1 MASPESSSRSRSWRP
16 AGRRGSSSPGES
28 RSSPGRTR
36 LPCRSRSMSSRTRR
50 LRPGSLPAGERRG
63 AAAPGPRCDEAVRP
77 EVRARADRLRAA
89 ARRVGGADR
98 TERRRQVDFAGAA
111 RPRPRALGRG
121 NRAPRGREHR
131 LGAAAPG
138 AVREADAAR
147 EPRALCAAPRGGS
160 SGGGRRAPHRR
171 IRASGRHRRRRSLGR
186 QSSEAEPRDRAPRQA
201 RGSAPRRADRIAGP
215 RAARPSLGPPGCA
228 ATGRRRTGLRHA
240 AARGGRAPCRPCDRA
255 PRRRRGICRAGC
267 GIRGRR
273 DARMTQV
280 ALLLR
285 KDTLILRR
293 SPLLLGLLI
302 AYPLLIALLV
312 GLVAGYANSKP
323 RVALVDEDGLP
334 RIVTV
339 GGHEFDVDKTIKRV
353 SKDVA
358 LVRLSAAAA
367 RREFRSGKVV
377 AVLTVPEGFVSTL
390 QGMVTSPKLEV
401 QTARGI
407 ISSRVDEQ
415 VQALVF
421 GLNRQLQTAYINTDL
436 GYVRLILQGGKGSFI
451 GREFTVLGLANA
463 ERLLSRQ

>member
-1 MASPESSSRSRSWRP
+1 MKR
-16 AGRRGSSSPGES
+16 
-28 RSSPGRTR
+28 
-36 LPCRSRSMSSRTRR
+36 
-50 LRPGSLPAGERRG
+50 
-63 AAAPGPRCDEAVRP
+63 
-77 EVRARADRLRAA
+77 
-89 ARRVGGADR
+89 
-98 TERRRQVDFAGAA
+98 
-111 RPRPRALGRG
+111 
-121 NRAPRGREHR
+121 
-131 LGAAAPG
+131 
-138 AVREADAAR
+138 
-147 EPRALCAAPRGGS
+147 
-160 SGGGRRAPHRR
+160 
-171 IRASGRHRRRRSLGR
+171 
-186 QSSEAEPRDRAPRQA
+186 
-201 RGSAPRRADRIAGP
+201 
-215 RAARPSLGPPGCA
+215 
-228 ATGRRRTGLRHA
+228 
-240 AARGGRAPCRPCDRA
+240 
-255 PRRRRGICRAGC
+255 
-267 GIRGRR
+267 
-273 DARMTQV
+273 V

-285 KDTLILRR
+285 KDLLILRR
-293 SPLLLGLLI
+293 SPVLLGLLI

-436 GYVRLILQGGKGSFI
+436 GYVRLILQGGKGSFL

-463 ERLLSRQ
+463 ERLLRRQPGPRAQRLREFIGDARLALAQTGNALRATAHPIELRHVESRGRTWALSADVQAYALGLTITFLALVLAAGSLAAERDENVVGRLARGLVTLGELVWAKVLLAALVALALGLGVSLLFGVIIQVGNVTGGEPWGRVPLLAVGLLLAGAAPRAGGALLGAGAPAGPPPSPGAPPLA